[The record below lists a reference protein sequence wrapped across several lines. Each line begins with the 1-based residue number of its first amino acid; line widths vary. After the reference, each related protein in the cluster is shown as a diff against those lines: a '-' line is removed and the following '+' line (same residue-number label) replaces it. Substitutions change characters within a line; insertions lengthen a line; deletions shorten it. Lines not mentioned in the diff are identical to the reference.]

1 MRDMETNVKSTEKT
15 TAQLQKEQEQQS
27 SGQTNREK
35 LTYDDEVIKKITAL
49 ATNEVSGILGMSG
62 SLFQG
67 VRETFGGDEKITK
80 GIHADVGEKQVAID
94 IEVFVEYGK
103 NIPSIYREVKESV
116 SKNIHN
122 MTGLELVEFNMN
134 VDDVYTRE
142 EFDSK
147 KSNSSSSNSGR
158 VE

>member
-1 MRDMETNVKSTEKT
+1 MEKNIQSTEKT
-15 TAQLQKEQEQQS
+15 TAQLEKEQHD
-27 SGQTNREK
+27 QTSQNENRER
-35 LTYDDEVIKKITAL
+35 LTYDNEVIKKITAL

-80 GIHADVGEKQVAID
+80 GISADVGEKQVAID
-94 IEVFVEYGK
+94 IEVYVEYGK
-103 NIPSIYREVKESV
+103 NIPSIYKEVKESV

-142 EFDSK
+142 EFESK
-147 KSNSSSSNSGR
+147 RTNSSSPNSGR

>member
-1 MRDMETNVKSTEKT
+1 METNVQSTEKT
-15 TAQLQKEQEQQS
+15 NAQLEKEQKQNETQHD
-27 SGQTNREK
+27 NREK

-49 ATNEVSGILGMSG
+49 ATNEVAGILGMSG
-62 SLFQG
+62 NLFHG

-80 GIHADVGEKQVAID
+80 GISADVGEKQVAID

-103 NIPSIYREVKESV
+103 NIPSIYKEVKESV
-116 SKNIHN
+116 SKSIRN

-142 EFDSK
+142 EFESK
-147 KSNSSSSNSGR
+147 KSNSSSSTSGR